1 MSSTSFSNTASLS
14 RVVSSPVPSADQ
26 TATTRGEI
34 VRHFEAAAGLFERM
48 VDICVVTAGLYLAY
62 GVQRAL
68 LGRNAFAIRNDTGLA
83 ASAGF
88 ALLLVLLLE
97 KNGDYCACGSLLS
110 VRETERLLRTTLV
123 ASSLA
128 LPFLVLMTKTVPFVF
143 CACAAVTVPLGLAV
157 EKWHV
162 RRLEKTARRQMGV
175 MRRAVIIGTGALGRR
190 IFSAL
195 VQSPRIGIDPIA
207 VVELEEPVVDAVIY
221 EAGYQHKHQAR
232 VLSGPVTTNL
242 LRHLDATVLILAD
255 PTMNADQI
263 SAIRLAARA
272 AGITTCMT
280 SQVGNGIEGVIEY
293 LELDGVMLSFD
304 TKPAE
309 DQWYAVAKRTLD
321 LILAAVSLLFALP
334 LLAIAAVAVRITSAG
349 PVIFRQQRVGRNGR
363 VFEMYTFR
371 TMYVDSKRYA
381 PSPVS
386 GSDPRITRVG
396 RILRHTCIDELP
408 QLLNVLRGE
417 MSLVGPRPEMPFI
430 VEKYETVHLKRLTVK
445 PGITGLWQ
453 LSADRV
459 APIHEN
465 VSYDLYYL
473 RHNPQFLW
481 ELSKQAMH

>member
-1 MSSTSFSNTASLS
+1 
-14 RVVSSPVPSADQ
+14 
-26 TATTRGEI
+26 
-34 VRHFEAAAGLFERM
+34 
-48 VDICVVTAGLYLAY
+48 
-62 GVQRAL
+62 
-68 LGRNAFAIRNDTGLA
+68 
-83 ASAGF
+83 
-88 ALLLVLLLE
+88 
-97 KNGDYCACGSLLS
+97 
-110 VRETERLLRTTLV
+110 
-123 ASSLA
+123 
-128 LPFLVLMTKTVPFVF
+128 
-143 CACAAVTVPLGLAV
+143 
-157 EKWHV
+157 
-162 RRLEKTARRQMGV
+162 
-175 MRRAVIIGTGALGRR
+175 
-190 IFSAL
+190 
-195 VQSPRIGIDPIA
+195 
-207 VVELEEPVVDAVIY
+207 
-221 EAGYQHKHQAR
+221 
-232 VLSGPVTTNL
+232 
-242 LRHLDATVLILAD
+242 
-255 PTMNADQI
+255 MNADQI

-363 VFEMYTFR
+363 VFEMYKFR